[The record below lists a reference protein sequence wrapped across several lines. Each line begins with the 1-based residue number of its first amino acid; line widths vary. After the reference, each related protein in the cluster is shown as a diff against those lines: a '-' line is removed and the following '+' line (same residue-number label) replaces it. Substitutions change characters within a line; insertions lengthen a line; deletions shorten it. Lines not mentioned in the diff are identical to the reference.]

1 MDKLQPSDIELQAQT
16 TKNWKLLKR
25 EAKKRSINKS
35 AKEYVSETTHQKAQ
49 MDHLIADWTKGG
61 HGHIDPKKAKGVV
74 CFLWENFNSLC
85 ILTDKRNLTKVR
97 QLDGLRK

>member
-1 MDKLQPSDIELQAQT
+1 M
-16 TKNWKLLKR
+16 NRLKT
-25 EAKKRSINKS
+25 N
-35 AKEYVSETTHQKAQ
+35 
-49 MDHLIADWTKGG
+49 WTKGG